1 MITFSSQQ
9 QTSQEILNQTP
20 DREVGEPDGMEET
33 ELFQAWGIIGA
44 LLVFHIVATTSI
56 TLFPPRQDKSLE

>member
-33 ELFQAWGIIGA
+33 ELFQA
-44 LLVFHIVATTSI
+44 
-56 TLFPPRQDKSLE
+56 